1 MKKRNETVKAF
12 DDALYS
18 LYKEKARLNADLK
31 AAEMRQLLYYSELTL
46 LRDFEKKDLALGK

>member
-1 MKKRNETVKAF
+1 LKKRNETVKAF